1 MITLGYQ
8 CLIEF
13 YDIKNINTSDE
24 LNDKHMDE
32 LYLEIDKCILNIIRC

>member
-13 YDIKNINTSDE
+13 YDIKNINTSD
-24 LNDKHMDE
+24 KHMDE